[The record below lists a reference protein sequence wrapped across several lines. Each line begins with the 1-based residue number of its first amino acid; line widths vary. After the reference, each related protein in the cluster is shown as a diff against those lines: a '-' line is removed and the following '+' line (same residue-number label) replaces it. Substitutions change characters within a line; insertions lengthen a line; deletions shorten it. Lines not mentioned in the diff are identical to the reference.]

1 MVRTIMAKQNVRR
14 TKKILNAFVG
24 SRDIFVNHLKVKIEN
39 TVSIR
44 IRPRYDRRIIE
55 TDASENSHL

>member
-14 TKKILNAFVG
+14 TKILNAFVG

-44 IRPRYDRRIIE
+44 IRP
-55 TDASENSHL
+55 